1 MAFEKIKLEPRSD
14 NEPKFN
20 KNNKTDR
27 RILGFVI
34 VSTIILTA
42 LIVGCF
48 FLYFALKK

>member
-34 VSTIILTA
+34 VASIILVA

-48 FLYFALKK
+48 LLYSYLR

>member
-27 RILGFVI
+27 RILTFVI
-34 VSTIILTA
+34 ISSVILTA
-42 LIVGCF
+42 LIIGCF
-48 FLYFALKK
+48 ILYYSLR